1 MDITKK
7 CPHCDTALEFMAD
20 GLRFTFK
27 AHDDAFC
34 FALTRERVRVLERA
48 LLEQRE
54 AYERRIAR
62 IERDWEQMLATHGL
76 PSLKER
82 RTAAEAEALV
92 RMAQVVGPLGDIPI
106 IADASMPPGTIEI
119 RSGEQ
124 RARVTM
130 PPTKRD

>member
-48 LLEQRE
+48 MLEQRE
-54 AYERRIAR
+54 AYERRMAR
-62 IERDWEQMLATHGL
+62 IERDVNKLLAEHGL

-82 RTAAEAEALV
+82 GAAAEMEARV
-92 RMAQVVGPLGDIPI
+92 RMVQAVGPFDIPI
-106 IADASMPPGTIEI
+106 IVDASMPPGTIEI
-119 RSGEQ
+119 RSGAQ
-124 RARVTM
+124 RVRVTM
-130 PPTKRD
+130 PPKAE